1 MDIVNNSLKHDQPKV
16 TPGNGKKTKE
26 DAMQAQGEVKPGKT
40 VKPKK
45 KNEDKLRRKLP
56 DEAYKMGC
64 WICGG
69 EHRREM
75 CDAEKSAMLCNICG
89 KEASHVTAVCL
100 QQFAGATAAGQPP
113 GRPSTPGF
121 QSGMVAM
128 EERRY
133 KKRSYA
139 QVAGGS
145 ALGAAALSPP
155 SPPRPPPSPLPAPGG
170 QLESSVETAEPAA
183 GGDPEGSTAA
193 HDAYASAAAVTA
205 DRAASS
211 RPKLLVEVASS
222 VASTVIVA
230 LADTG
235 ASTTLVTRAV
245 AERIRLVIR
254 DSEIELTGLNGKA
267 SIIGE
272 ATVGLRVS
280 GVDKKLQTRVIVV

>member
-1 MDIVNNSLKHDQPKV
+1 MLADLAKIADMDHKEHVKFKVLTDLRVKVREKVLRDPDMTLDDMTILVADVEAMDIVNNSLKHDQPKV

-145 ALGAAALSPP
+145 ALGAVTPSSP
-155 SPPRPPPSPLPAPGG
+155 SPPLPSPAHFLP
-170 QLESSVETAEPAA
+170 L
-183 GGDPEGSTAA
+183 
-193 HDAYASAAAVTA
+193 
-205 DRAASS
+205 
-211 RPKLLVEVASS
+211 VASW
-222 VASTVIVA
+222 
-230 LADTG
+230 
-235 ASTTLVTRAV
+235 
-245 AERIRLVIR
+245 
-254 DSEIELTGLNGKA
+254 
-267 SIIGE
+267 
-272 ATVGLRVS
+272 RV
-280 GVDKKLQTRVIVV
+280 Q